1 FPGVGSTI
9 GIAAAAA
16 DPGDLPATP
25 GTEIGGDFWCLAGA
39 HLDGVDRTTLTDGTL
54 QFGLQ
59 LPGKLLN
66 QGQGLLFVVVARCLF
81 GCPTRRGE
89 GTKGNQRRGQGGGL
103 QKLFAGGVSFTG
115 HGHLLY
121 QSVEALLLAAVGQGF
136 VGGAAEDLCPRPQR
150 VAPVSRLQATSAVS
164 I

>member
-1 FPGVGSTI
+1 NLGFGEAIALAGDLSQLECCRIRTRLELAFKVGDGGGFPGVGSTI

-54 QFGLQ
+54 QFGPQ

-89 GTKGNQRRGQGGGL
+89 GTKGNQRRGQ
-103 QKLFAGGVSFTG
+103 
-115 HGHLLY
+115 
-121 QSVEALLLAAVGQGF
+121 
-136 VGGAAEDLCPRPQR
+136 
-150 VAPVSRLQATSAVS
+150 
-164 I
+164 